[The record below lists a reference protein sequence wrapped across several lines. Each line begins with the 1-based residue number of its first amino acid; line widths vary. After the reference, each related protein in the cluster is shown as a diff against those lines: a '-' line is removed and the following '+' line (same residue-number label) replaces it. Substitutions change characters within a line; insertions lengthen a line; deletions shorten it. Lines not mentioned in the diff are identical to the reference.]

1 MRKYELATSLHF
13 RYDRSCQIP
22 ITREI
27 EQIHRCG
34 FTYLD
39 FNFLDM
45 CIHPNSDF
53 LRDDYLTWLEG
64 VRACGD
70 SLGVK
75 FVQAHAPCESV
86 YNPQDYDLLFTLCQ
100 KALRGCAVLGIPWMA
115 FHPSHARRFGNR
127 FPADMTPFDFN
138 LHFFGSL
145 LPLAEELGVG
155 MAVENVV
162 PFYPGESAADITD
175 HMIELIDTINSP
187 YMGAT
192 WDFGHAHLCQTV
204 EGAEDIAHQSVQL
217 IKLGSRLK
225 CTHVH
230 DNNSGRIASRL
241 KLFPNQASMALACFD
256 EHIQPFAGDID
267 WQDAITGLDTIGYD
281 RYFTF
286 EAHHAAN
293 TLPDSI
299 ADDGITQLYKI
310 GQSILAMSCG

>member
-13 RYDRSCQIP
+13 RYDRTCQTP

-27 EQIHRCG
+27 DRLHRCG
-34 FTYLD
+34 FTNLD

-45 CIHPNSDF
+45 CIHPDSDF
-53 LRDDYLTWLEG
+53 LRDDYLSWLTE
-64 VRACGD
+64 VRQFGD
-70 SLGVK
+70 SLGVR

-86 YNPQDYDLLFTLCQ
+86 YAPQDYDLLLHLCE

-127 FPADMTPFDFN
+127 FPASMTPLAYN
-138 LHFFGSL
+138 LHFFRTL

-162 PFYPGESAADITD
+162 PFYPGEGASSITD
-175 HMIELIDTINSP
+175 QMIELIDTIDSP

-192 WDFGHAHLCQTV
+192 WDFGHAHLCLTV
-204 EGAEDIAHQSVQL
+204 EGAEDIANQSAQL
-217 IKLGSRLK
+217 QKLGHRLK

-230 DNNSGRIASRL
+230 DNNSRRISGRM
-241 KLFPNQASMALACFD
+241 KLFPNEAGMAFASFD

-267 WQDAITGLDTIGYD
+267 WRDVVVGLDAIDYGH
-281 RYFTF
+281 YFTF

-293 TLPDSI
+293 TLPDDI
-299 ADDGITQLYKI
+299 VDEGITQLYRI
-310 GQSILAMSCG
+310 GNSILNMSSL